1 MEKQEKEMVVQEEE
15 EKEDIVEEMVVQAE
29 EEKDKEVERDEEE
42 KMVGEMAGAA
52 VERLCADRGGR
63 NRRQSREAPTL
74 GSRLPPSHRSRI
86 FAKPLG

>member
-1 MEKQEKEMVVQEEE
+1 MVVQEED

-29 EEKDKEVERDEEE
+29 EEKEVERDEEE
-42 KMVGEMAGAA
+42 KMVGEMVGAA